1 MGRPT
6 FSTIGPTAFTANWT
20 APDELVFVN
29 QEHQPCAR
37 HTALVPQV
45 TRAVR
50 AALGGGVASAED
62 AKKLEAHVQGFLD
75 RSRHLGVL
83 REAALR
89 AAIAAGDDVANE
101 VFTYESNEMPM
112 VFGFGAALKPGFC
125 DYKALGCAIRRGVRD
140 DTMGWITD
148 IALKTQGHFEPD
160 ESAFIPEIPVVTFN
174 ECQPR
179 LSNNLTRDARFK
191 KVYFTLVHELGH
203 ALGIR
208 EGSDGGDDGDGGV
221 RPAGRGEGRR
231 SELRGVRG
239 ERGRGGGRREEE
251 E

>member
-1 MGRPT
+1 MGR
-6 FSTIGPTAFTANWT
+6 
-20 APDELVFVN
+20 
-29 QEHQPCAR
+29 
-37 HTALVPQV
+37 
-45 TRAVR
+45 
-50 AALGGGVASAED
+50 D

-101 VFTYESNEMPM
+101 VFMYESNEMPM

-125 DYKALGCAIRRGVRD
+125 GPDAVGCAIPRGVRH

-160 ESAFIPEIPVVTFN
+160 ESAFVPEIPVVTFN

-179 LSNNLTRDARFK
+179 LSNNLTKDARFK

-208 EGSDGGDDGDGGV
+208 EGSDGGDDEVGHPSAALMYDSVMTHRVGV
-221 RPAGRGEGRR
+221 FCKPTPLDVMAIQALYQHRP
-231 SELRGVRG
+231 SPSP
-239 ERGRGGGRREEE
+239 
-251 E
+251 